1 MEKLQQEIERLRRRL
16 EREKAARKQ
25 AENLA
30 EEKTRQLYKTNNELT
45 LLSTDLEAAVSKAVG
60 VITNAAEGVI
70 ITDENGI
77 ITTFNPAAEKIFA
90 TTAAQVE
97 GLNISRLMT
106 GEDARNHDRHIQ
118 KYLNTGE
125 KRAVDQGV
133 RELTAR
139 RGDGR
144 LIPIELTI
152 SEMHVQDRR
161 MFIGMV
167 RDITEAKKAKE
178 ELRRAK
184 EQAEVAN
191 QAKSNFLANMSHE
204 IRTPMN
210 AIIGFTEVVLQDR
223 TLSTQTVQHIRTIH
237 NAAKGLLGIINNI
250 LDVSKLESGKFILE
264 SVCFHLPNMMTDTL
278 RTVRQQAAEKG
289 LVIDFVCAA
298 NVPLRVQGDPTRL
311 RQVVLNLVGNAI
323 KFTEQG
329 RITVLADMEN
339 RADMIH
345 VSVSDSGIGMT
356 PEQVAKIFEPFSQAD
371 ASTIRRFGGT
381 GLGTSICKQIVE
393 LMDGNIW
400 VESKLGTGSTF
411 HFTAR
416 LPAKQDS
423 TDCLYEEA
431 ESIVE
436 GYISPRLFK
445 ILLAE
450 DVETNATLTMLR
462 LNQQGH
468 DVEWVKDGREALAA
482 FQRGGYDAILMDV
495 MMPNLD
501 GCEATR
507 KIRALEKETGKR
519 IPILALTASITNED
533 HQNCYQAD
541 MDSVQAK
548 PIDFDAL
555 LAAMEYIIPA
565 GAGKPN
571 THHKIEIGNTAD
583 IDFSVLSPVADYPKA
598 LSTWRNASAY
608 AKALLSFVREHSNDA
623 QEIERLLTAYPEQ
636 PGPARTLAHTLKGT
650 AGNLALQQIA
660 GLAAEIDTALKI
672 SLPDKALPLSQNLND
687 SLNEAA
693 AAIGKL
699 RLPASLEAEKT
710 KTFDAEAIGGLLEQL
725 SSAMEELNPDAVEP
739 ILALLAD
746 YLSASDLAPISKS
759 VEAFDFDEAQTRTL
773 ALAEKLDLTL

>member
-1 MEKLQQEIERLRRRL
+1 MEQLQQEIERLRRRL

-45 LLSTDLEAAVSKAVG
+45 MLSTDLEAAVSKAVG

-70 ITDENGI
+70 IIDDSGI
-77 ITTFNPAAEKIFA
+77 ITTFNPAAEKIFG

-97 GLNISRLMT
+97 GRNISQLMT
-106 GEDARNHDRHIQ
+106 GEDARSHDLYLQ
-118 KYLNTGE
+118 KYLSTGE
-125 KRAVDQGV
+125 KRAVDRGV
-133 RELTAR
+133 RELSAR
-139 RGDGR
+139 RGDGKI
-144 LIPIELTI
+144 IPVELTI

-161 MFIGMV
+161 MFIGMI
-167 RDITEAKKAKE
+167 RDITESKKAKQ

-210 AIIGFTEVVLQDR
+210 AIIGFAEVALQDR
-223 TLSTQTVQHIRTIH
+223 ALSTQTVQHIHTIH
-237 NAAKGLLGIINNI
+237 NAAKALLGIINNI
-250 LDVSKLESGKFILE
+250 LDVSKLESGKFALE

-278 RTVRQQAAEKG
+278 RTVRRQAEEKG
-289 LVIDFVCAA
+289 LEIDFVCAA
-298 NVPLRVQGDPTRL
+298 DVPLRVQGDPTRL

-323 KFTEQG
+323 KFTEKG
-329 RITVLADMEN
+329 RITLLVDMEN

-345 VSVSDSGIGMT
+345 VSVSDTGIGMT
-356 PEQVAKIFEPFSQAD
+356 AEQLAKIFEPFSQAD
-371 ASTIRRFGGT
+371 ASTTRRFGGT

-393 LMDGNIW
+393 LMGGNIW
-400 VESKLGTGSTF
+400 VESALGAGSTF
-411 HFTAR
+411 HFTTR
-416 LPAKQDS
+416 LPAKPDGG
-423 TDCLYEEA
+423 DCLYEDS
-431 ESIVE
+431 ESVAE
-436 GYISPRLFK
+436 GYISPRLFRV
-445 ILLAE
+445 LLAE
-450 DVETNATLTMLR
+450 DIETNATLTMLR
-462 LNQQGH
+462 LRQQGH
-468 DVEWVKDGREALAA
+468 DVEWVKDGWEALAA
-482 FQRGGYDAILMDV
+482 FQRGGHDVILMDV

-507 KIRALEKETGKR
+507 KIRALEKDTGKR
-519 IPILALTASITNED
+519 IPILALTASITSED
-533 HQNCYQAD
+533 HRNCYQAD
-541 MDSVQAK
+541 MDGVQAK
-548 PIDFDAL
+548 PVDFDAL
-555 LAAMEYIIPA
+555 FSAMEHIIPA

-583 IDFSVLSPVADYPKA
+583 IDFSVLSPVADYQKA
-598 LSTWRNASAY
+598 LSTWRDALIY

-623 QEIERLLTAYPEQ
+623 AEIERLLSDDPEHLE
-636 PGPARTLAHTLKGT
+636 PARTLAHTLKGV
-650 AGNLALQQIA
+650 AGNLALQKTTDLATEIDIALKA
-660 GLAAEIDTALKI
+660 GLL
-672 SLPDKALPLSQNLND
+672 DKALSLSRNLND

-699 RLPASLEAEKT
+699 RLPVSPDLIKA
-710 KTFDAEAIGGLLEQL
+710 KTFDSEAIGRLLGQL

-759 VEAFDFDEAQTRTL
+759 VDAFDFDEAQTKTL
-773 ALAEKLDLTL
+773 ALAKKLGVTL

>member
-1 MEKLQQEIERLRRRL
+1 MEQLQQEIERLRRRL

-45 LLSTDLEAAVSKAVG
+45 ILSTDLEAAVSKAVG

-70 ITDENGI
+70 ITDDNGV

-90 TTAAQVE
+90 TTTAQVE
-97 GLNISRLMT
+97 GRNISQLMT
-106 GEDARNHDRHIQ
+106 GEDAHTHDRHIQ
-118 KYLNTGE
+118 KYLSTGE
-125 KRAVDQGV
+125 KRAIDKGV
-133 RELTAR
+133 RELSAR
-139 RGDGR
+139 RGDGKI
-144 LIPIELTI
+144 IPVELTI

-167 RDITEAKKAKE
+167 RDITESKKAKE
-178 ELRRAK
+178 ELRLAK

-210 AIIGFTEVVLQDR
+210 AIIGFAEVVLQDQA
-223 TLSTQTVQHIRTIH
+223 LSTQTIQHVRTIH
-237 NAAKGLLGIINNI
+237 NAAKALLGIINNI
-250 LDVSKLESGKFILE
+250 LDVSKLESGKFALE

-278 RTVRQQAAEKG
+278 RTVRHQAEENG
-289 LVIDFVCAA
+289 LEIDFICAA
-298 NVPLRVQGDPTRL
+298 DVPLRVQGDPTRL

-323 KFTEQG
+323 KFTEKG
-329 RITVLADMEN
+329 RLTLLVDMDN

-345 VSVSDSGIGMT
+345 VSVSDTGIGMT

-371 ASTIRRFGGT
+371 ASTTRRFGGT

-393 LMDGNIW
+393 LMGGNIW
-400 VESKLGTGSTF
+400 VESALGTGSTF
-411 HFTAR
+411 HFTTR
-416 LPAKQDS
+416 LPAKPDGI
-423 TDCLYEEA
+423 DCLYEEA
-431 ESIVE
+431 ESVVE
-436 GYISPRLFK
+436 GYISPRLFRV
-445 ILLAE
+445 LLAE
-450 DVETNATLTMLR
+450 DIETNATLTMLR
-462 LNQQGH
+462 LRQQGH
-468 DVEWVKDGREALAA
+468 DVEWVKDGWEALAA
-482 FQRGGYDAILMDV
+482 FQCGGHDVILMDV

-533 HQNCYQAD
+533 HQNCYKAD
-541 MDSVQAK
+541 MDGVQAK

-555 LAAMEYIIPA
+555 FSAMEHIIPA
-565 GAGKPN
+565 GTGRPN
-571 THHKIEIGNTAD
+571 THHKIEIGNTVD
-583 IDFSVLSPVADYPKA
+583 IDFSVLGPVADYQKA
-598 LSTWRNASAY
+598 LNTWRDALIY
-608 AKALLSFVREHSNDA
+608 AKALLSFVREHANDA
-623 QEIERLLTAYPEQ
+623 VEIERLLTGNPEHLE
-636 PGPARTLAHTLKGT
+636 PASVLAHALKGV
-650 AGNLALQQIA
+650 AGNLVLQKITD
-660 GLAAEIDTALKI
+660 LATEIDTALKAG
-672 SLPDKALPLSQNLND
+672 LQDKALSLSRNLND

-699 RLPASLEAEKT
+699 RLPVSPDLIKA
-710 KTFDAEAIGGLLEQL
+710 KTFDSDAISRLLEEL

-759 VEAFDFDEAQTRTL
+759 VEAFDFDEAQTKTL
-773 ALAEKLDLTL
+773 ALAKKLGITL